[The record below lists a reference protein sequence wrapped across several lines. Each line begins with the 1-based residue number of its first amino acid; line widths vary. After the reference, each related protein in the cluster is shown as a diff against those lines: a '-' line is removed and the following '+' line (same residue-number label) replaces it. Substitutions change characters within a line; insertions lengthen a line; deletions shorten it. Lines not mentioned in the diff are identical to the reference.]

1 MKELGLF
8 CSIKSYNCS
17 FLGTIEIVP
26 FLFRRIFT
34 NMNSD
39 ALYNLSQQMDT
50 KYPIITDVLRNKKHH
65 YNQLDAK
72 KRNGKIRK
80 LYSPSKILKYY
91 QKWIAT
97 EILSKT
103 MIHECCTAYQ
113 KGISLNENLIPHQ
126 KHMYFLCVDIE
137 DFFQSINFKRI
148 LHLFKKL
155 TNDTQMAY
163 SLSELCTL
171 HKTLPQGAVTSPVLS
186 NAVNYRLDKR
196 IHGYAK
202 KHGLVYTRYADDIT
216 ISGNDMG
223 AIKSAY
229 YTVKCIIESEGYK
242 FNKEKTRILKP
253 GVKRKVTG
261 LLINEEQE
269 IRIGREKYRE
279 LRSMIYTYK
288 NSRAITGVE
297 KEHLFLRIKGWISYL
312 KHVDFKTCKMLLEYI
327 NKIYVNDEKNPFSF
341 LDKRSDEMGY
351 IIPQL
356 QQLESNMNFLT
367 SENTHVNLVIK
378 N

>member
-1 MKELGLF
+1 M
-8 CSIKSYNCS
+8 
-17 FLGTIEIVP
+17 
-26 FLFRRIFT
+26 
-34 NMNSD
+34 
-39 ALYNLSQQMDT
+39 
-50 KYPIITDVLRNKKHH
+50 
-65 YNQLDAK
+65 
-72 KRNGKIRK
+72 
-80 LYSPSKILKYY
+80 
-91 QKWIAT
+91 
-97 EILSKT
+97 
-103 MIHECCTAYQ
+103 
-113 KGISLNENLIPHQ
+113 
-126 KHMYFLCVDIE
+126 
-137 DFFQSINFKRI
+137 
-148 LHLFKKL
+148 
-155 TNDTQMAY
+155 
-163 SLSELCTL
+163 
-171 HKTLPQGAVTSPVLS
+171 
-186 NAVNYRLDKR
+186 
-196 IHGYAK
+196 
-202 KHGLVYTRYADDIT
+202 YTRYADDIT

-253 GVKRKVTG
+253 GVKQKVTG

-356 QQLESNMNFLT
+356 QQLESDILNFLT